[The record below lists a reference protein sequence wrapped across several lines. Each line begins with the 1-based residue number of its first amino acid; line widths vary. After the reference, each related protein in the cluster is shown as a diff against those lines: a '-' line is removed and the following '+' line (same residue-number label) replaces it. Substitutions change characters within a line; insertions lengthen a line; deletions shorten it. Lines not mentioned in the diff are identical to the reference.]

1 MKRSEL
7 EHGIRAACE
16 VAGDD
21 ELIII
26 GSQAILAQ
34 CSDPPPEA
42 MMSMEMDAY
51 PRNHPHAADRID
63 AVLGERSMFHD
74 THGFYVHGVSPETAQ
89 LAEGW
94 QERLVPI
101 RNENT
106 RGYTGWCL
114 EAHDIAAAKLLAGR
128 EKDRV
133 YVVALLRERLI
144 DPDLIR
150 NRVGEISGM
159 SEVEQTVAMARLDRW
174 VRLAE
179 EERDRR

>member
-16 VAGDD
+16 VAGDN
-21 ELIII
+21 ELVII

-34 CSDPPPEA
+34 HPDSPPEA
-42 MMSMEMDAY
+42 TLSMEMDAY
-51 PRNHPHAADRID
+51 PRNRPDAADRID
-63 AVLGERSMFHD
+63 AVLGERSLFHD
-74 THGFYVHGVSPETAQ
+74 THGFYVHGVGPETAQ
-89 LAEGW
+89 LATGW

-114 EAHDIAAAKLLAGR
+114 EAHDIAVAKLLVGR

-150 NRVGEISGM
+150 NRVGEISGIN
-159 SEVEQTVAMARLDRW
+159 EVEQTSAVARLERW

-179 EERDRR
+179 EDRDRR